1 MAEVGPIRSS
11 PYPAIYVRTGSAT
24 HSAQPV
30 AKGTSRLPKAT
41 ASRAKS
47 FREKAWHSWHT
58 SSFLAL
64 AGEEV
69 IKKFASLL
77 KLSCVCLVANFE
89 DGIRRQLSTF
99 RCGLERLHGRDS
111 RACNAPPR
119 LRPIPVRRDQRA
131 AVAQRTER
139 SRAATRREPVPR
151 FRRQLLSLPSSSGV
165 SLVAAVLVRKPGFAS
180 SPNGKLDWGLA

>member
-1 MAEVGPIRSS
+1 LAGVGPIRSS

-69 IKKFASLL
+69 IKQFARLL

-89 DGIRRQLSTF
+89 DGIGQQLSAF
-99 RCGLERLHGRDS
+99 RCRLRGCMEEIQ
-111 RACNAPPR
+111 AAYNAPPR

-151 FRRQLLSLPSSSGV
+151 FRRQLLFLPVLRESV
-165 SLVAAVLVRKPGFAS
+165 SWPRSWCGSRAS
-180 SPNGKLDWGLA
+180 PLLRTANWTVD